1 MIKYIFCDLDGTL
14 YKNGISEEDTKAIKK
29 LEKTGRI
36 FNIATGRIFKQG
48 YNMIKECFSLN
59 GYFIAENGSFIYNS
73 ELNMIFKGT
82 IEDKLAKEIINEFH
96 KIDKNKE
103 ADAQIYF
110 KYKGETVVL
119 TQSSAFSTYSKDF
132 IVDPEFDKR
141 DSFDNMIGNIGV
153 VCNDENELIMIEEK
167 LKDNLNDKVDIYFS
181 SETTINLVPKGVS
194 KKDAIDFIIKKEGLN
209 SNEVAT
215 IGDSPNDISM
225 IKGFENGFAMS
236 NGRDDVKES
245 AKYIVNSV
253 AEAIDIIMNIN

>member
-14 YKNGISEEDTKAIKK
+14 YKNGISEEDSQAIKK
-29 LEKTGRI
+29 IEESGKV

-48 YNMIKECFSLN
+48 YKMIKDCFSLN
-59 GYFIAENGSFIYNS
+59 GYFIAENGSFIYDS
-73 ELNMIFKGT
+73 ELNIIFKGT
-82 IEDKLAKEIINEFH
+82 LNDKLSKKIISEFD

-132 IVDPEFDKR
+132 IVDPDFNKK
-141 DSFDNMIGNIGV
+141 DSFDDMIGNIGI
-153 VCNDENELIMIEEK
+153 VCNDEEELIKIEEQ
-167 LKDNLNDKVDIYFS
+167 LKERLDDEVDIYFS

-194 KKDAIDFIIKKEGLN
+194 KKDAIDFVIKKEGIN
-209 SNEVAT
+209 PKEVAT

-225 IKGFENGFAMS
+225 ISGFENGFAME
-236 NGRDDVKES
+236 NGREDVRKS
-245 AKYIVNSV
+245 AKYVVESV
-253 AEAIDIIMNIN
+253 ADAIDIISNIK

>member
-14 YKNGISEEDTKAIKK
+14 YKNGISEEDVKAIKK
-29 LEKTGRI
+29 FEENGGI

-48 YNMIKECFSLN
+48 YNMIKKCFSLN

-73 ELNMIFKGT
+73 DLDMIFKGT
-82 IEDKLAKEIINEFH
+82 INDELAKEIIDEFH

-119 TQSSAFSTYSKDF
+119 TPSSAFSTYSKDF

-153 VCNDENELIMIEEK
+153 VCNDEDELIMIEEK
-167 LKDNLNDKVDIYFS
+167 LKDNLKDKVDIYFS

-194 KKDAIDFIIKKEGLN
+194 KKDAIEFLLKKDN
-209 SNEVAT
+209 INPKEVAT

-225 IKGFENGFAMS
+225 ISGFENGFAMS
-236 NGRDDVKES
+236 NGREDVKKS
-245 AKYIVNSV
+245 AKYIVDSV
-253 AEAIDIIMNIN
+253 SEAIDITLNIK